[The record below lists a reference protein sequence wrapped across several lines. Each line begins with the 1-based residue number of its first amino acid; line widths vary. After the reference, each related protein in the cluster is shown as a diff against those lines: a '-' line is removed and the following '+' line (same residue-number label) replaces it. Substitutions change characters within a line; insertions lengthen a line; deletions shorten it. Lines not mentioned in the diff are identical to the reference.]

1 MVQKNDGRTLYFQYH
16 QNKKKHTNNM
26 PLITHPAYFS
36 SPHTG
41 GVFDIPSVS
50 RNDGEGMRSRM
61 NSFTGKSEMFDIGAT
76 ETKTAE
82 APEVSTQY
90 MKSYPD
96 KQ

>member
-1 MVQKNDGRTLYFQYH
+1 MMGACFTFNTTKA
-16 QNKKKHTNNM
+16 KKKHTNNM

-41 GVFDIPSVS
+41 GVFDIPRVS

-96 KQ
+96 NQ